1 MPTPRLDEKKGE
13 YPLAAKKYVYAIE
26 EVRASKWNQ
35 EPEYTS
41 LWVRSTRLAVP
52 ADASLPPDTL
62 QKIYTEPVSE
72 EVREF
77 VIHSRKAA
85 SLANEI
91 LKAALP
97 MKQLALGTLLNYPE
111 IGLITGVPEC
121 PMAVGHFFFVSSFPD
136 GLNPLPGQMEPCS
149 LERTTSPE
157 RSKTPG
163 RGFRPSVFHPSV
175 SNT

>member
-1 MPTPRLDEKKGE
+1 MRKKENTHWQRKSMFTPSKKLGLQNGIKNQNTPL
-13 YPLAAKKYVYAIE
+13 YGFDPLAWQS
-26 EVRASKWNQ
+26 R
-35 EPEYTS
+35 PM
-41 LWVRSTRLAVP
+41 LHC
-52 ADASLPPDTL
+52 PPDTL

-121 PMAVGHFFFVSSFPD
+121 PMAVGIFSLFPVF
-136 GLNPLPGQMEPCS
+136 QM
-149 LERTTSPE
+149 
-157 RSKTPG
+157 
-163 RGFRPSVFHPSV
+163 V
-175 SNT
+175 